1 MSQQF
6 FGFNGFCWR
15 RKIEIFDLGQQII
28 DGFRGVNSSLLV
40 SYSLACAID
49 AEVDGDT
56 VDPCIK
62 SAPPVET
69 GQSSIGFKEHIL
81 GNIKSILMCFDVS
94 LGQLS
99 RSRSG
104 NG

>member
-1 MSQQF
+1 MDFVGGGKLKSTTLAS
-6 FGFNGFCWR
+6 R
-15 RKIEIFDLGQQII
+15 
-28 DGFRGVNSSLLV
+28 SSTDFEV
-40 SYSLACAID
+40 SIPLFWCLIRCACAID

-62 SAPPVET
+62 SASPVET

-99 RSRSG
+99 RLRSG

>member
-6 FGFNGFCWR
+6 FGFDGFCWR
-15 RKIEIFDLGQQII
+15 RKIEIHDLGQQII
-28 DGFRGVNSSLLV
+28 DGFRGVNSSLSVPDL
-40 SYSLACAID
+40 LACMID
-49 AEVDGDT
+49 TEIDGNT

-62 SAPPVET
+62 LALSVET

-99 RSRSG
+99 RLRSG